1 MKKWA
6 IFLTLAVNQ
15 TFAADWSQIHTFKNG
30 VKVYSAESYLLAD
43 GTVRTFLKI
52 TKGKVSGDPF
62 AILINC
68 ENRLVRNY
76 VSGDFGSEYF
86 IPWEP
91 ITPDSVGEV
100 AVNSFCTKVLREKE
114 EIAQRQSAQEK
125 IEYENNLLIQA
136 QLQANGYSLV
146 SNSNSYIDRLRFQ
159 VRPNITFSESQLQA
173 VKGNPEAVVEVVCKS
188 SGQIMGMKLTQSSGN
203 AAWDQAVMAAIE
215 KTAQLPRDEN
225 GNIPSKVSI
234 GFRPRD

>member
-1 MKKWA
+1 MKKWT

-15 TFAADWSQIHTFKNG
+15 TFAANWSQIHTFKNG
-30 VKVYSAESYLLAD
+30 AKVYSAESYLLAD

-52 TKGKVSGDPF
+52 TKGKISGDPF

-68 ENRLVRNY
+68 ENRLIRNY
-76 VSGDFGSEYF
+76 VAGDFGSEYF

-100 AVNSFCTKVLREKE
+100 AANSFCKKVLRKKE
-114 EIAQRQSAQEK
+114 EMAQDQSRQEK
-125 IEYENNLLIQA
+125 IENENNLLIQA
-136 QLQANGYSLV
+136 ELQANGYSLV
-146 SNSNSYIDRLRFQ
+146 SNSNGYIGRLRAR
-159 VRPNITFSESQLQA
+159 VRPNITFSELQLQA
-173 VKGNPEAVVEVVCKS
+173 VKGNPETVIEVVCKS
-188 SGQIMGMKLTQSSGN
+188 SGKIIGKKLIRTSGN
-203 AAWDQAVMAAIE
+203 LAWDEAVLNAID
-215 KTAQLPRDEN
+215 KTESLPRDEN